1 MAVDP
6 RHDVVASQYER
17 WVYPEPIADLPGWL
31 ATNWQWFDPSH
42 AHRIFWPDRAY
53 RPDMRILVAGCGTNQ
68 AAVIAYTNPSAT
80 VVGIDVSESSLA
92 HQHHLQERYGLEN
105 LRLQR
110 MPIEEAGQLGD
121 DFDLI
126 ISTGVLHHLDDPQTG
141 MNALAEVLRPDGVIA
156 IMLYARYGRIGV
168 ELMQAL
174 FRDLGLG
181 QDERSLAMVKD
192 VIASLPDEH
201 PVRDYLAIAPDLT
214 FDAGLVDTFL
224 HGRDRSFTVEDCLNL
239 VTSAGLVF
247 QEWFL
252 KSPYEPSVS
261 SNPASAAIAL
271 LPDAQRWSVMERIN
285 TRNACH
291 FFTACRPERPTSS
304 YRVDP
309 QSLQAVRDI
318 PLMRLRCGLDG
329 DDLVRPG
336 WRLRLDP
343 VERAIVAQIDGHRT
357 IDDIVVAARA
367 VAGPGVDQTMVQS
380 LLSALWN
387 RDFIAFARINSQ

>member
-110 MPIEEAGQLGD
+110 MPIEEARQLGD

-261 SNPASAAIAL
+261 ANPASAAIAL

>member
-80 VVGIDVSESSLA
+80 VVGCDVSESSLA

-110 MPIEEAGQLGD
+110 MPIEEARQLGD

-261 SNPASAAIAL
+261 ANPASAAIAL

>member
-42 AHRIFWPDRAY
+42 AHRIFWPDHAY

-261 SNPASAAIAL
+261 ANPASAAIAL

-291 FFTACRPERPTSS
+291 FLTACRPERPTSS

-329 DDLVRPG
+329 NDLVRPG

>member
-201 PVRDYLAIAPDLT
+201 PVRDYLASAPDLT

-224 HGRDRSFTVEDCLNL
+224 HGRDRSFTVDDCLNL

-261 SNPASAAIAL
+261 ANPASAAIAL

>member
-261 SNPASAAIAL
+261 ANPASAAIAL